1 MRSVA
6 LIAAL
11 ATLMPLASAQRATSA
26 GHASASAHTATPHSN
41 FSKGS
46 FAFGRTGR
54 ASASRRSSPYGYT
67 SLPFPFFGDS
77 FDPDDIYSTG
87 YPVASPPPPFLMQA
101 LSGIAG
107 SSADPMGDAIG
118 PAAHQ
123 PSSSDPLMIEL
134 QNGRYVRVNST
145 AANGDA
151 LPLASSPALEATP
164 SGTHSTRPS
173 STPPLIATS
182 SEHFPP
188 PAVLI
193 FRDGHREEVRDYT
206 IADGFLYARGD
217 FYTDGYWNK
226 KIDLSTLNLNQTL
239 QANADRSVN
248 FVLPSAPNEVIT
260 RP

>member
-1 MRSVA
+1 MRFVA

-11 ATLMPLASAQRATSA
+11 ATLMPLASAQRAASA
-26 GHASASAHTATPHSN
+26 GHASAPAHTAAPHSN
-41 FSKGS
+41 FSKGT

-54 ASASRRSSPYGYT
+54 ASASRRSSPYGYS

-101 LSGIAG
+101 LSGLAD
-107 SSADPMGDAIG
+107 SSATPMGEAMG
-118 PAAHQ
+118 PVSHQ
-123 PSSSDPLMIEL
+123 PSSSDPLIIEL
-134 QNGRYVRVNST
+134 QNGRYVRVHCT

-151 LPLASSPALEATP
+151 LPLASSPALGAKP
-164 SGTHSTRPS
+164 SGTRSTRPN
-173 STPPLIATS
+173 STPPLIATA
-182 SEHFPP
+182 SEQSLP